1 MLFGKAS
8 PYFSI
13 KEMISMALFG
23 RRKPGFSKEVTLKPE
38 DISDEFS
45 DRNDPAMMRNSN
57 PKAEKA
63 EMAARA
69 QAVMDGTAKP
79 AREESDVASIPE
91 DLAQAAAARG
101 ETVDLFD
108 YLDSLPDVEDPF
120 PPSEP
125 EPESAPEPEH
135 KPAEMLADYIRERTK
150 AASLTGR
157 KKLAEEEPHLDE
169 MLEELHG
176 LESCKDIC
184 TVKGNKDEYFYSD
197 EYMAHNYARI
207 AMLVLEKDLPLTI
220 AEMVRF
226 NSKTYPSP
234 TPLSYFERHPY
245 YYTKPQLQH
254 ALTVLA
260 RTPDYSD
267 VKTLVT
273 ENNHVTYLYSERHM
287 SFKYARALAEGVESG
302 EADG

>member
-1 MLFGKAS
+1 
-8 PYFSI
+8 
-13 KEMISMALFG
+13 MALFG
-23 RRKPGFSKEVTLKPE
+23 RRKPGFSKEVKLKPE
-38 DISDEFS
+38 DISGEFS
-45 DRNDPAMMRNSN
+45 DRNDPAMVRNAN
-57 PKAEKA
+57 PKMEKA

-79 AREESDVASIPE
+79 AAEAAAASAPE

-101 ETVDLFD
+101 ETVDLFE
-108 YLDSLPDVEDPF
+108 YLDSLPEVADPF

-125 EPESAPEPEH
+125 DPETAPEPER
-135 KPAEMLADYIRERTK
+135 KPAEMLAEYIRERTK
-150 AASLTGR
+150 AVSLTGR
-157 KKLAEEEPHLDE
+157 KSLAKEEPHLDE

-197 EYMAHNYARI
+197 EHMAHNYARI
-207 AMLVLEKDLPLTI
+207 AMLVLEKDIPLTI

-226 NSKTYPSP
+226 NCKTYPSP
-234 TPLSYFERHPY
+234 TPLAYFQRHPY
-245 YYTKPQLQH
+245 YYTEPQLKH
-254 ALTVLA
+254 ALTVLS
-260 RTPDYSD
+260 RTPDYAD
-267 VKTLVT
+267 VKTIVT

-287 SFKYARALAEGVESG
+287 SFKYARALAEGAESG

>member
-1 MLFGKAS
+1 
-8 PYFSI
+8 
-13 KEMISMALFG
+13 MALFG
-23 RRKPGFSKEVTLKPE
+23 RRKPGFSKEVELKPE

-45 DRNDPAMMRNSN
+45 DRNDPAMARNDN
-57 PKAEKA
+57 PKNEKN
-63 EMAARA
+63 EMAAQAEAVLSGAAKAA
-69 QAVMDGTAKP
+69 QAPDAP
-79 AREESDVASIPE
+79 Q

-101 ETVDLFD
+101 ETVDLFE
-108 YLDSLPDVEDPF
+108 YLDSLPEVADPF

-125 EPESAPEPEH
+125 DPKPEPQPER
-135 KPAEMLADYIRERTK
+135 KPAEMLAEYIRERTK
-150 AASLTGR
+150 AATLTAR
-157 KKLAEEEPHLDE
+157 KALAKEEPHLDE

-197 EYMAHNYARI
+197 ELMAHNYAMI

-226 NSKTYPSP
+226 NCKTYPSP

-245 YYTKPQLQH
+245 YYTEPQLKH
-254 ALTVLA
+254 ALNMLS
-260 RTPDYSD
+260 RNPDFAD

-273 ENNHVTYLYSERHM
+273 EHNHVTYLYSERHM

-302 EADG
+302 EANG

>member
-1 MLFGKAS
+1 
-8 PYFSI
+8 
-13 KEMISMALFG
+13 MALFG
-23 RRKPGFSKEVTLKPE
+23 RRKPGFSKEVELRPE
-38 DISDEFS
+38 DISNEFS
-45 DRNDPAMMRNSN
+45 DRNDPAMVRNDN
-57 PKAEKA
+57 PKNEKN
-63 EMAARA
+63 EMAA
-69 QAVMDGTAKP
+69 QAEAVLSGASQAAEPP
-79 AREESDVASIPE
+79 A

-101 ETVDLFD
+101 ETVDLFE
-108 YLDSLPDVEDPF
+108 YLDSLPEVEDPF

-125 EPESAPEPEH
+125 DPEPAPEPER
-135 KPAEMLADYIRERTK
+135 KPAEMLAEYIRERTK
-150 AASLTGR
+150 SAVLTPR
-157 KKLAEEEPHLDE
+157 KALAQEEPHLDE

-197 EYMAHNYARI
+197 DLMAHNYARI

-226 NSKTYPSP
+226 NCKTYPSP
-234 TPLSYFERHPY
+234 TPLNYFTRHPY
-245 YYTKPQLQH
+245 YYTEPQLKH
-254 ALTVLA
+254 ALTLLA
-260 RTPDYSD
+260 RNPDYAD

-302 EADG
+302 EANG

>member
-1 MLFGKAS
+1 
-8 PYFSI
+8 
-13 KEMISMALFG
+13 MALFG
-23 RRKPGFSKEVTLKPE
+23 RRKPGFSKEVELKPE
-38 DISDEFS
+38 DISGEFS
-45 DRNDPAMMRNSN
+45 DRNDPAMVRNAN
-57 PKAEKA
+57 PKMEKA

-79 AREESDVASIPE
+79 ATEAAAASAPE

-101 ETVDLFD
+101 ETVDLFE
-108 YLDSLPDVEDPF
+108 YLDSLPEVADPF

-125 EPESAPEPEH
+125 DPESAPEPER
-135 KPAEMLADYIRERTK
+135 KPAEMLAEYIRERTK
-150 AASLTGR
+150 AVSLTGR
-157 KKLAEEEPHLDE
+157 KSLAKEEPHLDE
-169 MLEELHG
+169 MLEELRG

-197 EYMAHNYARI
+197 EHMAHNYARI
-207 AMLVLEKDLPLTI
+207 AMLVLEKDIPLTI

-226 NSKTYPSP
+226 NCKTYPSP

-245 YYTKPQLQH
+245 YYTEPQLKH
-254 ALTVLA
+254 ALTMLS
-260 RTPDYSD
+260 RNPDYSD
-267 VKTLVT
+267 VKTFVT
-273 ENNHVTYLYSERHM
+273 ENNHVTYLYSEKHM